1 MFSDA
6 MTAGVN
12 PGGLQSRTELRVLI
26 CYLLHNSSVPL
37 PLDSVKERLH
47 FEGIANYFETA
58 YAIAEL
64 EENGTIRSVEE
75 ENGKKYYVS
84 TDECDNI
91 AVTLGNSV
99 PFSVRES
106 ALEIADK
113 ISDRNRNERENRVL
127 KEKCDNGVYITC
139 SVMDRELELV
149 TVKLLVP
156 DDETAETVKENFLNS
171 PVDVLVNATAGLTGT
186 KI

>member
-12 PGGLQSRTELRVLI
+12 PGGLKSRTEIRVLI

-37 PLDSVKERLH
+37 PLDRVKERLH

-64 EENGTIRSVEE
+64 EENGNIAVAEE
-75 ENGKKYYVS
+75 ENGLKFY
-84 TDECDNI
+84 I
-91 AVTLGNSV
+91 ASGDCSSIATALGNSV
-99 PFSVRES
+99 PFSVRERT
-106 ALEIADK
+106 LEIASE
-113 ISDRNRNERENRVL
+113 ITDRRRNERENKVI
-127 KEKCDNGVYITC
+127 KEKCERGVFITC
-139 SVMDRELELV
+139 SVMDNELELV
-149 TVKLLVP
+149 SVKLLVP
-156 DDETAETVKENFLNS
+156 DDETAETVKENFLKN
-171 PVDVLVNATAGLTGT
+171 PMTVLVNATTGLTGT